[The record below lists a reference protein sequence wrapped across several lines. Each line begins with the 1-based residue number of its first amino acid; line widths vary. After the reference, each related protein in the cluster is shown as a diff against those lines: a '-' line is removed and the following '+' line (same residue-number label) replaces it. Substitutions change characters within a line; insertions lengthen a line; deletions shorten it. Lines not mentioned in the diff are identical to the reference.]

1 MLPSALLTRTCR
13 AVRWPGLQHRAA
25 TTLTEGA
32 LGHRR
37 PWAAYSCRLE
47 APGGLCRAA
56 GTSTGEVDTQP
67 REPSEALSLPRRANS
82 GEAMWSSRMLKAEE
96 GAPLSCVCARS
107 QQTMVPWATFSPP
120 PTFVNKVLQE
130 NSFIH
135 LHIIDSCLTLHLQS

>member
-13 AVRWPGLQHRAA
+13 VVRWPGLRHRAA

-32 LGHRR
+32 VGHRR

-96 GAPLSCVCARS
+96 GGPPKLCLCQELANYGPLGHI
-107 QQTMVPWATFSPP
+107 Q
-120 PTFVNKVLQE
+120 PTTHFCQ
-130 NSFIH
+130 
-135 LHIIDSCLTLHLQS
+135 